1 LQLRH
6 LDKLKIWQR
15 VELNLGLDHWFVL
28 NCILFLSHDKN
39 PSLILVEL
47 ELHGLAHKIIE
58 NSPDISQI
66 MELCAGCEG
75 SPVSNTRRLPNQGVF
90 LASLVLL

>member
-1 LQLRH
+1 LQLSH
-6 LDKLKIWQR
+6 LDKFEFRQR
-15 VELNLGLDHWFVL
+15 VKLNLGLDHGFAS

-39 PSLILVEL
+39 PGLILVEL
-47 ELHGLAHKIIE
+47 ELHGLAEKIIE

-75 SPVSNTRRLPNQGVF
+75 SPVSNTRGLPNQGVF
-90 LASLVLL
+90 LASLVFL